1 MATTQTEL
9 KTNVD
14 SIEDA
19 IEAIRRGEVVIVM
32 DDEDRENEG
41 DFICAAECIT
51 PEIVNFMA
59 RYGRGLICTPIEETR
74 ADELGLELM
83 VNSNT
88 ALHETAFTISID
100 LIGDGCTTGISAH
113 DRFKCIKAL
122 TNPDMTAGDFGKP
135 GHIFPLRAKP
145 GGVLKRTGHTEAAV
159 DLARMAGKYP
169 AGVLVE
175 ILNEDG
181 SMARMPE
188 LQVIAKEH
196 GLKLI
201 TIKDLVA
208 FRMKTERIVEK
219 EYEADLETA
228 YGNFKIT
235 AFRQTTSNE
244 VHFAI
249 QKGEWTDD
257 ENVLVRVHSS
267 SETGDILGSLFD
279 GYGSILQKS
288 MELIAEEGKG
298 LLLYMMHQ
306 GASENVLERL
316 KARFQKSEKENE
328 QKKRSYG
335 VGAQILREMN
345 VKKMRLI
352 TNSDTKRIG
361 INGYGL
367 EIVETVKVKL

>member
-1 MATTQTEL
+1 MATTQAEL
-9 KTNVD
+9 MKNVD
-14 SIEDA
+14 TIEDA
-19 IEAIRRGEVVIVM
+19 IEAIRRGEVIIVM

-59 RYGRGLICTPIEETR
+59 RFGRGLICTPIEESR

-122 TNPDMTAGDFGKP
+122 TDPTMKAGDFGKP

-196 GLKLI
+196 NLKLI

-228 YGNFKIT
+228 YGDFKIT

-249 QKGEWTDD
+249 QKGEWTAD
-257 ENVLVRVHSS
+257 EEVLVRVHSS

-288 MELIAEEGKG
+288 MELIANEGKG

-316 KARFQKSEKENE
+316 KARFQKSEKDNE
-328 QKKRSYG
+328 QKMRSYG

-361 INGYGL
+361 ISGYGL

>member
-1 MATTQTEL
+1 MATTEAKL
-9 KTNVD
+9 MKNVD
-14 SIEDA
+14 TIEDA

-59 RYGRGLICTPIEETR
+59 RYGRGLICTPIEASR

-122 TNPDMTAGDFGKP
+122 TNPDMKAGDFGKP

-196 GLKLI
+196 NLKLI

-228 YGNFKIT
+228 YGDFKIT

-249 QKGEWTDD
+249 QKGEWTED

-288 MELIAEEGKG
+288 MELIAQEGKG

-306 GASENVLERL
+306 GTSENVLERL

-345 VKKMRLI
+345 VKKIRLI
-352 TNSDTKRIG
+352 TNSDRKRIG
-361 INGYGL
+361 IGGYGL
-367 EIVETVKVKL
+367 EIVETVKVNL

>member
-9 KTNVD
+9 MKNVD
-14 SIEDA
+14 TIEDA

-41 DFICAAECIT
+41 DFICAAESIT

-59 RYGRGLICTPIEETR
+59 RYGRGLICTPIEESR

-122 TNPDMTAGDFGKP
+122 TDPTMKAGDFGKP

-219 EYEADLETA
+219 EYEAEMETA
-228 YGNFKIT
+228 YGDFKIT

-249 QKGEWTDD
+249 QKGTWTED

-288 MELIAEEGKG
+288 MELIADEGKG

-316 KARFQKSEKENE
+316 KARFQKSEKDNE
-328 QKKRSYG
+328 QKMRSYG

-345 VKKMRLI
+345 VKKMKLI

-361 INGYGL
+361 IGGYGL